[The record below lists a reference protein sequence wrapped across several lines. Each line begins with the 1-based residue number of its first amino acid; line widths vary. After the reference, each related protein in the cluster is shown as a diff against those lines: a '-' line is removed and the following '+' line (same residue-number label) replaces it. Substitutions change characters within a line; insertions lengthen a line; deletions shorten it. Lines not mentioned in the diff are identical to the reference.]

1 MSGFVT
7 RTLSR
12 NEAIGALMKDLCF
25 PWPMDIRRN
34 VPLTE
39 AVGFPVALD
48 MTAPNSSP
56 PFSRSLRDGYAVRS
70 EDLVGSN
77 DSSPVFLSVCG
88 EVPMGNMPDFS
99 VLRENAA
106 LVHTGGDRKSV
117 V

>member
-48 MTAPNSSP
+48 MTAP
-56 PFSRSLRDGYAVRS
+56 
-70 EDLVGSN
+70 
-77 DSSPVFLSVCG
+77 
-88 EVPMGNMPDFS
+88 
-99 VLRENAA
+99 
-106 LVHTGGDRKSV
+106 DRKSV